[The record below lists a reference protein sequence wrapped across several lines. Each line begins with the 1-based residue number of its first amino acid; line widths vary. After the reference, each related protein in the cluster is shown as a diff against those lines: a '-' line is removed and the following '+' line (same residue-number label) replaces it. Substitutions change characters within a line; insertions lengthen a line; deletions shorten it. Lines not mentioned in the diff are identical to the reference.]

1 METSCDGGRGNEKH
15 LSNRNLITLNFP
27 HKQIRS
33 RPHLSVLTG
42 LQLSLISK
50 YSNYF
55 YSQGMVYCQALGILY
70 YQTIF
75 FLYVN
80 IERHALEL
88 RDFLFFDT
96 N

>member
-1 METSCDGGRGNEKH
+1 
-15 LSNRNLITLNFP
+15 
-27 HKQIRS
+27 
-33 RPHLSVLTG
+33 
-42 LQLSLISK
+42 
-50 YSNYF
+50 
-55 YSQGMVYCQALGILY
+55 MVYCQALGILY

-88 RDFLFFDT
+88 RDFLLFDT